1 MATDFD
7 IKLAQMVEKYP
18 AIHDIMN
25 ANYHKKDAKK
35 QAWADISKQL
45 EAKCEIK
52 WKSLKHQ
59 YLKRKKEADAAWP
72 LMEFLKFLDEGKTKG
87 RKSKAG
93 QTEGPRPQDVRT
105 TVSPEKPSPRAK
117 RARRESVWRPK
128 TEEKK
133 ETLPPFHKEVV
144 IVLTDVARNQ
154 DKEKP
159 PADDD
164 PPETMDCTNGH
175 SVSATGTKTPTKT
188 EVRKGRKRLISPT
201 EVVQE
206 DILQA
211 TKKESEESFE
221 KLLSRKLAQV
231 SPAILGTIKASI
243 LELVNEAA
251 KQ

>member
-45 EAKCEIK
+45 GIAQAKCEIK

-159 PADDD
+159 
-164 PPETMDCTNGH
+164 
-175 SVSATGTKTPTKT
+175 GTKTPTKT
-188 EVRKGRKRLISPT
+188 EVRKGRKR
-201 EVVQE
+201 
-206 DILQA
+206 
-211 TKKESEESFE
+211 KESEESFE